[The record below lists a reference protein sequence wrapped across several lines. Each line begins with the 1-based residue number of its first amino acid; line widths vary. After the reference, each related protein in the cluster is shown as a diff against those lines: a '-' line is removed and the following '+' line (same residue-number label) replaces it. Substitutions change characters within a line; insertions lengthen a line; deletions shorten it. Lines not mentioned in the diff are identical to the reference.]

1 MGRGKRWTETE
12 NTLLKE
18 MVRQGM
24 SIHEIFSSGRFSNR
38 TLYAIQNQL
47 KRLGANLTRQK
58 KKFMT
63 NQISKAPIADY
74 DEILAHYVDAFNKL
88 CEKTEFTK
96 EELERFRIIFMAAWK
111 YREMFRSYEEIEKV
125 KADVERLKET
135 VAQLLAGEK
144 SKEVPERTQ

>member
-12 NTLLKE
+12 NTLLQE

-24 SIHEIFSSGRFSNR
+24 SIHEIFNSCRFSNR

-47 KRLGANLTRQK
+47 KRLDANLTRQK

-63 NQISKAPIADY
+63 NQISKTPIADY
-74 DEILAHYVDAFNKL
+74 DEILARYVDAFNKL

-96 EELERFRIIFMAAWK
+96 EELERFRIIFTAAWK

-135 VAQLLAGEK
+135 VAQLLAEEK
-144 SKEVPERTQ
+144 NKEVPTGTQ